1 MTITLSQE
9 DNQEDN
15 NEPVAEHGGI
25 NHARVY
31 PMSAVRRWTPRFPNS
46 NTESRRR
53 YGRSSLLALRASLG
67 VVFIWFGALKVAN
80 VTPVAALV
88 AGTVPWVDPAWFV
101 PLLGTVEVVV
111 GVALI
116 AGRRLTVVSFVL
128 VAHLTGTLLVFVME
142 PQVAFE
148 HGNPLL
154 LTTVGEFV
162 MKNVVLISA
171 GLVLASR
178 QDARRRGAFRLGGR
192 ADRVGRRGKWAVS
205 GEMHQPRTAGDAKG
219 KIMRSVLGQ
228 LMIWMGE
235 MLDRSLITVPE
246 VDEDFPPFTA
256 DRQDHGSDAEAD
268 TNAHKIDCGLGLNH
282 ARGRQNSPMH

>member
-1 MTITLSQE
+1 VTITLS
-9 DNQEDN
+9 QEDN

-31 PMSAVRRWTPRFPNS
+31 PMLALRRWASISELEHRVAAAVRPV
-46 NTESRRR
+46 
-53 YGRSSLLALRASLG
+53 SLLALRVSLG

-111 GVALI
+111 GIALI
-116 AGRRLTVVSFVL
+116 AGRRLTAVSCVL
-128 VAHLTGTLLVFVME
+128 VAHLTGTLLVLVME

-178 QDARRRGAFRLGGR
+178 QDARRKGCLPAGR
-192 ADRVGRRGKWAVS
+192 
-205 GEMHQPRTAGDAKG
+205 
-219 KIMRSVLGQ
+219 
-228 LMIWMGE
+228 
-235 MLDRSLITVPE
+235 
-246 VDEDFPPFTA
+246 
-256 DRQDHGSDAEAD
+256 
-268 TNAHKIDCGLGLNH
+268 
-282 ARGRQNSPMH
+282 